1 MIRLYKV
8 ERGER
13 GERKYATKK
22 YIFQILHKEIKLA
35 SKVLAFADST
45 NENI

>member
-1 MIRLYKV
+1 MQQ
-8 ERGER
+8 
-13 GERKYATKK
+13 KK
-22 YIFQILHKEIKLA
+22 YIFQILHKEKKLA